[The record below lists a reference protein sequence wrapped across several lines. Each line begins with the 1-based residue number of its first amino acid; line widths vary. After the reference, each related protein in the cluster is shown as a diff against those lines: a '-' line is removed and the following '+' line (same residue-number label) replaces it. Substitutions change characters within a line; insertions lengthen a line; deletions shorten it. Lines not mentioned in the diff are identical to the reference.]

1 MAKTK
6 YFTLIYYAEF
16 LQYGGWAVMAYGLAH
31 KFGNLKMW
39 APLPAS
45 LDSWAYN
52 GWYNLAFFLI
62 TGLHMIIIG
71 QLISNFIDIEV
82 NTRSR
87 RERYQ
92 RDDPY

>member
-16 LQYGGWAVMAYGLAH
+16 VQYVGWAVILYGLAL
-31 KFGNLKMW
+31 KFKIIGVWWMPFVNLVDKDGW
-39 APLPAS
+39 WL
-45 LDSWAYN
+45 LAYFVIL
-52 GWYNLAFFLI
+52 GI
-62 TGLHMIIIG
+62 HMVVVG